1 GRIAECVKKHVGEV
15 SAPCQQL
22 LASAAAAAKTCTDDV
37 KQHCADAKR
46 RTAKI
51 ACLKSALSNLSDGC
65 KSAISQFAAAR
76 KKPRLGRRGVP
87 ARLPTEKYA
96 CSENYARTAGRATA
110 ALIRGDC
117 ASAFGPTRF
126 KFQREEFVDPFWRGD
141 PAAAQAHQSASQ
153 A

>member
-1 GRIAECVKKHVGEV
+1 MLKSVLVVSAVLLLSGSSAVAQGAKACVEDVKKNCAGVEPGQGRIAECVKKHVGDV

-65 KSAISQFAAAR
+65 KSAISQVAAAR
-76 KKPRLGRRGVP
+76 K
-87 ARLPTEKYA
+87 
-96 CSENYARTAGRATA
+96 
-110 ALIRGDC
+110 
-117 ASAFGPTRF
+117 
-126 KFQREEFVDPFWRGD
+126 
-141 PAAAQAHQSASQ
+141 
-153 A
+153 